1 MSQVSLSGYSAKV
14 GYIQEVTYG
23 VAPTTGS
30 YLAVGYN
37 PQVSPKTDQN
47 FQSIYTLGSR
57 DVQKLVF
64 GKLQNEIRI
73 EYYPADVTFAQFGVG
88 NLSGVSFTLWI
99 QVSSYNLVYSGCK
112 IDNIKFEVKV
122 GEPTKITAVVKAQQ
136 VSTTAPGTATLPA
149 LPTNNILYFGDAS
162 VTYQTGGGGAITL
175 PGADYSCE
183 IVNNIEWVPVLG
195 QRFAKVLQ
203 EKERKIKGDVNM
215 SFNVTDPTQWETTA
229 EILAPDSFSLVM
241 TLGKD
246 QAQTVHT
253 LTVGVAG
260 SGTQWE
266 TQEIPLK
273 TVDIVYVKYPF
284 ISKSVALA

>member
-23 VAPTTGS
+23 VAPTSGA

-47 FQSIYTLGSR
+47 FQSIFTLGSR
-57 DVQKLVF
+57 DVQKLIY

-73 EYYPADVTFAQFGVG
+73 EYYPADITFAQFGVG
-88 NLSGVSFTLWI
+88 NLTGVSFSLWI

-112 IDNIKFEVKV
+112 IENIKFEVKV
-122 GEPTKITAVVKAQQ
+122 GEATKITAVVKAQQ

-149 LPTNNILYFGDAS
+149 LPTNTILYFGDAA

-183 IVNNIEWVPVLG
+183 VVNNIEWVPILG

-203 EKERKIKGDVNM
+203 EKERRVKGNVNM
-215 SFNVTDPTQWETTA
+215 SFNVTDPTQWQSTA
-229 EILAPDSFSLVM
+229 QILTPSEFSLVM

-246 QAQTVHT
+246 QSSVAHT
-253 LTVGVAG
+253 LSLGSAGVGC
-260 SGTQWE
+260 QWE
-266 TQEIPLK
+266 TQDLPLK
-273 TVDIVYVKYPF
+273 VTDILYVKYPYLA
-284 ISKSVALA
+284 KSITLA